1 MMKANEK
8 IPVITIDGP
17 SGSGKGTLCQILARK
32 LNWHLLD
39 SGAIYRVLA
48 FAAFQANIPLMQDD
62 LLVQIAGDMKLQ
74 FKPQSDNTLKVLL
87 NNQDVSKEI
96 RTEANGQRASVVS
109 TSAQVREALLQ
120 KQRDFRQFP
129 GLVTDGRDMGTTV
142 FPNAGLKLFLS
153 ASAEERAKRRYEQLI
168 NQGINANLAQVL
180 DELLVRDQRDTARS
194 ASPLQVA
201 ADAISIDTT
210 KLSIEQVV
218 EQVMGLAKARFT

>member
-1 MMKANEK
+1 MNHM
-8 IPVITIDGP
+8 
-17 SGSGKGTLCQILARK
+17 C
-32 LNWHLLD
+32 
-39 SGAIYRVLA
+39 
-48 FAAFQANIPLMQDD
+48 
-62 LLVQIAGDMKLQ
+62 
-74 FKPQSDNTLKVLL
+74 
-87 NNQDVSKEI
+87 
-96 RTEANGQRASVVS
+96 VVS

>member
-1 MMKANEK
+1 
-8 IPVITIDGP
+8 
-17 SGSGKGTLCQILARK
+17 
-32 LNWHLLD
+32 
-39 SGAIYRVLA
+39 
-48 FAAFQANIPLMQDD
+48 
-62 LLVQIAGDMKLQ
+62 
-74 FKPQSDNTLKVLL
+74 
-87 NNQDVSKEI
+87 
-96 RTEANGQRASVVS
+96 
-109 TSAQVREALLQ
+109 
-120 KQRDFRQFP
+120 
-129 GLVTDGRDMGTTV
+129 LVTDGRDMGTTV